1 MFYISL
7 QRYSLEKSVYPWTTL
22 VQGSEFFDQLPT
34 FDPVLAFSLKTLSL
48 TLTSIQL
55 MCESHSVT
63 PVETNFV
70 TTLLRDI
77 SSWPDELRDKM
88 HFVTSVCV
96 NRYVDRHEHM
106 SRSYTSKSRSY
117 ILSRTCADHEPI
129 CREHPTPPIWAV
141 ASAPGMKEHACSCS
155 FAYVFVFYTFRSIRV
170 RVLSSLTCSIVH
182 FRWTSCRLSSN
193 ALQTRLRF
201 LFPVSIIIPIST

>member
-1 MFYISL
+1 MNH
-7 QRYSLEKSVYPWTTL
+7 TL
-22 VQGSEFFDQLPT
+22 
-34 FDPVLAFSLKTLSL
+34 
-48 TLTSIQL
+48 
-55 MCESHSVT
+55 M
-63 PVETNFV
+63 VETNFV

-170 RVLSSLTCSIVH
+170 RVLSSLGRTNEDGSKVR
-182 FRWTSCRLSSN
+182 FRIIHSHAIDW
-193 ALQTRLRF
+193 
-201 LFPVSIIIPIST
+201 LFENPFRRTTWHLVLK